1 MKLGLFMM
9 PNHPPHRRHAD
20 TFDEDLDLL
29 VLADQLGFEEAWIG
43 EHTATTWEN
52 IPVPEL
58 IIATALER
66 TKNIKLGT
74 GVSCIPNHNPVTLAA
89 RIAQIDIMAKGRFM
103 WGIGVGAT
111 PGDGILYEVD
121 QSGPHRDES
130 RARVDTVLR
139 IWADDGKGFSW
150 RSDSPPAAFTLPE
163 AEPWRG
169 IGYHIKP
176 LTLPHPPVAVAGI
189 SRGSST
195 LRWAGEHNWIP
206 MSLHFL
212 NAADLRSH
220 WAAFSESAEGAGH
233 VPDRRQWRVC
243 RDIYVADT
251 DEQAI
256 AEARESSMADAYEQ
270 YFFPLMRS
278 VKQTSLWYDRDD
290 MQEDEVTNE
299 YLLNTR
305 WVVGSPETVARHLR
319 KLYDEVGGYGGLIM
333 LQYDWEGANGPRW
346 KHSIELLANEVMPRL
361 ADLTGVESASA
372 SSAAD

>member
-1 MKLGLFMM
+1 MM
-9 PNHPPHRRHAD
+9 PCHPPHRRHGE

-130 RARVDTVLR
+130 RARVDQVLR

-212 NAADLRSH
+212 NAPDLRSH
-220 WAAFSESAEGAGH
+220 WAAFSEAAEGAGH

-290 MQEDEVTNE
+290 MQEDEVTND

-305 WVVGSPETVARHLR
+305 WVVGSPETVARQLR

-346 KHSIELLANEVMPRL
+346 KHSTELLANEVMPRL

-372 SSAAD
+372 TSAAD